1 MANVFWTIPLV
12 LSLSQLC
19 LLCNSPANTQCPTV
33 AHQHKSWE
41 TTLIKAFFFIITITF
56 RVRWQATTFLVLVDP
71 AVKRSAHR
79 LVLNGLWLLF
89 GVEIVFS
96 ETWIIKHILYA
107 QTLRPRYSPEHL
119 PEMGFRTL
127 YVCMYAHT
135 LNTHFIC
142 QCTHCTNRL
151 VVSGLMSICFLATPK
166 DVSCIQ
172 PTYAYYGFS

>member
-1 MANVFWTIPLV
+1 MT
-12 LSLSQLC
+12 SY
-19 LLCNSPANTQCPTV
+19 
-33 AHQHKSWE
+33 H
-41 TTLIKAFFFIITITF
+41 
-56 RVRWQATTFLVLVDP
+56 P
-71 AVKRSAHR
+71 AVKRSAHQ

-96 ETWIIKHILYA
+96 KTWIIKHILYA
-107 QTLRPRYSPEHL
+107 QTLRTRSNAGYSPEHL

-127 YVCMYAHT
+127 YVRMYAHT
-135 LNTHFIC
+135 LNAHFIC